1 MQIASGSADTLPTR
15 VVEFLGEVGVGF
27 LSTRGVRVRFCYLAS
42 AMEVQLNNFIHCMP
56 KLTRAC

>member
-27 LSTRGVRVRFCYLAS
+27 L
-42 AMEVQLNNFIHCMP
+42 
-56 KLTRAC
+56 